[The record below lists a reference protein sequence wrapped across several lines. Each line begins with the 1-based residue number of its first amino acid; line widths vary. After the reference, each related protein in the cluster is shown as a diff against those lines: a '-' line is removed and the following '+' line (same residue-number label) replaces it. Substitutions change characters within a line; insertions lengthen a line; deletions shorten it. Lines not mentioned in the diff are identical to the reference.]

1 MLSEIINEDKFVSI
15 VRLKKSIFNL
25 TFKFCSSYEKI
36 YYIASALF
44 ISESKL
50 LAFIDDYSTLAEH
63 VRLIDKIDVFIP
75 CSNNTIACAITEP
88 KILGRIDEYCNEN
101 AKIIQAEGATEL
113 GLGISKLVLLNNLH
127 LNLQSN
133 GLQDEGAIALRI
145 SKLLLLKNLHLDLRE
160 N

>member
-101 AKIIQAEGATEL
+101 AKKNIIDACS
-113 GLGISKLVLLNNLH
+113 IF
-127 LNLQSN
+127 
-133 GLQDEGAIALRI
+133 
-145 SKLLLLKNLHLDLRE
+145 KNSSFFNIKNIIILTMDLE
-160 N
+160 QIKFKKSQKKIKIF